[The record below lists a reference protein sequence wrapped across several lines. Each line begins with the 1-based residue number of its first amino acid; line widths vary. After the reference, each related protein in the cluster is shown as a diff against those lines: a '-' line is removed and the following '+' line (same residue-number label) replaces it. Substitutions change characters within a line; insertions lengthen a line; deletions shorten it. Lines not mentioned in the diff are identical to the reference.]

1 MVLAKAPDSTGHK
14 LNLEMLE
21 LRKMQ
26 LEGQELVVD
35 LRANFRVE

>member
-1 MVLAKAPDSTGHK
+1 VVLVKAPASIGYT
-14 LNLEMLE
+14 LPLEMLE

-35 LRANFRVE
+35 LGANFRVE